1 MSTVIALLRRLLA
14 TKRGRYIVGGCV
26 VGLIVIIAAASAA
39 GSGGSDGSERTDQNT
54 KKAATE
60 TAEDKDNRRKG
71 FHCLSTWD
79 GNHDGMNEL
88 IKAELNDP
96 GSLDVHT
103 TSIAPVEGGVH
114 AVKVDFSAKN
124 AFGGMV
130 RNEATGFI
138 DHDTCE
144 ATLWG
149 IN

>member
-1 MSTVIALLRRLLA
+1 MMSTASNVLRKLLS
-14 TKRGRYIVGGCV
+14 TKRGMITGLAV
-26 VGLIVIIAAASAA
+26 VLVLIIVIVAACTA
-39 GSGGSDGSERTDQNT
+39 GSGGSESAAQDT
-54 KKAATE
+54 KQT
-60 TAEDKDNRRKG
+60 TTQSAEDKENRRKG

-96 GSLDVHT
+96 GSLEVHT
-103 TSIAPVEGGVH
+103 TRIAPVEGGVH